1 LRAPFPFG
9 TAAPRAQEL
18 KLTVEPGRAGLIA
31 QALAQPS
38 MPRLRLLSL
47 FLEDHGGPGSEPFAP
62 LWAAPWLSQLQEL
75 TLVTDQGFGSAGLAP
90 LRAAPLLR
98 KLAIE
103 LCEGAPVLTAAD
115 GRALAA
121 APLPALRELR
131 LHGVAGGLVAALAA
145 APWLGG
151 LETLRVTASDD
162 WPPRR
167 LTAEDGRALAA
178 APLMSIKWL
187 LIANAESGF
196 MAACVA
202 APWLSR
208 VERLDLTRVPDLLA
222 GGLGP
227 RPHGPPAMAM
237 VPLAALVRVSF
248 ECDSVP
254 APDQIHRFAALISAP
269 WFGRLQWLHLGDCF
283 LGTAGGLDGAGLR
296 ALAAASLPSLSSLIL
311 TNAHLSAT
319 DVSGVLSSAPWLAT
333 LTRLMLSSNPL
344 GEPGHR
350 ALSQLHLPRLRDLCL
365 YCSGLNAVSL
375 AVLASATWLTQL
387 AELALG
393 EDELESAQSYAS
405 MMRLIEDDA
414 WVFGRLRRL
423 GCNVDTGMLQYYG
436 RLAFGN
442 ASSDDEPASGDDAG
456 SGDELASGDEAG
468 SDDEEGSGDEEGSE
482 LDSDPSDG

>member
-1 LRAPFPFG
+1 
-9 TAAPRAQEL
+9 
-18 KLTVEPGRAGLIA
+18 
-31 QALAQPS
+31 

-47 FLEDHGGPGSEPFAP
+47 LLEDHGGPGSEPFAP

-98 KLAIE
+98 KLVIE
-103 LCEGAPVLTAAD
+103 VCDGAPVLTAVD

-151 LETLRVTASDD
+151 LETLRVTAIDD

-167 LTAEDGRALAA
+167 LTAVDGRALAA
-178 APLMSIKWL
+178 APLMSLKWL
-187 LIANAESGF
+187 LISNAEVGF

-208 VERLDLTRVPDLLA
+208 VVERLDLTRVPGLLA

-227 RPHGPPAMAM
+227 HGPPALAM
-237 VPLAALVRVSF
+237 VPFAALVHLSLD
-248 ECDSVP
+248 CDSVP
-254 APDQIHRFAALISAP
+254 APDQIHRLAALIAAP
-269 WFGRLQWLHLGDCF
+269 WFGRLHSLRLSKCL

-311 TNAHLSAT
+311 ANAHLSAT

-333 LTRLMLSSNPL
+333 LTRLHLSSNPL

-350 ALSQLHLPRLRDLCL
+350 ALSQLHLPRLRDLFLVCN
-365 YCSGLNAVSL
+365 GLNAVSL
-375 AVLASATWLTQL
+375 AALASAPWLTQL
-387 AELALG
+387 AELSLG
-393 EDELESAQSYAS
+393 EDELESAQSYARL
-405 MMRLIEDDA
+405 MRLIEDDA

-423 GCNVDTGMLQYYG
+423 GCNVDTLMLRYYG

-442 ASSDDEPASGDDAG
+442 EASDDEPASGDDVGSDDEPASGDDVGSDDEVG
-456 SGDELASGDEAG
+456 SGDDVRSDDEAG
-468 SDDEEGSGDEEGSE
+468 SDDPGAG
-482 LDSDPSDG
+482 